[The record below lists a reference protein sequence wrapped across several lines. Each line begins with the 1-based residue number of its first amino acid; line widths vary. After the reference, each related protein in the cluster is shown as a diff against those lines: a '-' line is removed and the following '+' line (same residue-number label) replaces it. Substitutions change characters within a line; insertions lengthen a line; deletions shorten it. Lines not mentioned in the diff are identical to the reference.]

1 MNLTQRLTRERGL
14 DFLSENSF
22 IVIFLLWCLFLSL
35 STSAFLTLPN
45 LMIVLR
51 QASIVGIVAIG
62 EALIVLSGAGMDVSL
77 ASILGLSGVLV
88 ASSMVNGGMSPLIA
102 LVIGLAVGGAVGL
115 LNGLLVTRMRINGII
130 VTLGMMYALEGVAFI
145 YTRGQTIFGPALQ
158 QLAPLSRGYLGPIP
172 VPVLL
177 LFVSYA
183 AAYYIL
189 NYTVFGA
196 HIYAVGNNERAS
208 WLAGIHVDR
217 LRLIGYIT
225 AGLLAG
231 FGGVMQSAR
240 MGSAT
245 GGMGAEF
252 LFPVLT
258 AVILGGVSLGGGRG
272 KIERVLIAAVFLTTI
287 NNGLIL
293 LNVSIYAQKIISG
306 VILILALSLDRL
318 RRGIQ

>member
-1 MNLTQRLTRERGL
+1 MNITRERVV
-14 DFLSENSF
+14 DFLSENGF
-22 IVIFLLWCLFLSL
+22 IVIFLLWCVFLSL
-35 STSAFLTLPN
+35 TTPAFLTVSN

-62 EALIVLSGAGMDVSL
+62 EALIVLSGSGMDVSL

-88 ASSMVNGGMSPLIA
+88 ASSMVDRGMSPWVA
-102 LVIGLAVGGAVGL
+102 GCIGLLIGSAVGL
-115 LNGLLVTRMRINGII
+115 FNGLLVTRMRISGIV
-130 VTLGMMYALEGVAFI
+130 VTLGMMYGLEGVAFV
-145 YTRGQTIFGPALQ
+145 YTKGQTIFGPPMQ
-158 QLAPLSRGYLGPIP
+158 GLAPLSRGYVGPVP

-177 LFVSYA
+177 LFLFYLV
-183 AAYYIL
+183 AYYIL

-196 HIYAVGNNERAS
+196 HIYALGNNERAS
-208 WLAGIHVDR
+208 WLAGLNVDR
-217 LRLIGYIT
+217 LRLTGYVG

-231 FGGVMQSAR
+231 FGGVMQAAR

-252 LFPVLT
+252 LFPILT

-293 LNVSIYAQKIISG
+293 LGVSIYAQKIISG

-318 RRGIQ
+318 RMVIR